1 MVLELAVVMPV
12 IIVLL
17 MTVVALG
24 RYSHSGIVV
33 EQAAA
38 AAARSASL
46 TSTPGAAARAARDS
60 AAGSLADAGMSCAD
74 LDTRVD
80 TSAFRA
86 GGQVQVTV
94 TCQADLSDVA
104 LAGVPGSASLSSSA
118 AAPIEQFR
126 PVGGRR

>member
-1 MVLELAVVMPV
+1 MALELAVVTPV

-17 MTVVALG
+17 LTVVALG

-46 TSTPGAAARAARDS
+46 TSTPGAAAKAARDT
-60 AAGSLADAGMSCAD
+60 AAASLDDAGMSCAT
-74 LDTRVD
+74 LDTAVD
-80 TSAFRA
+80 TSALRA

-94 TCQADLSDVA
+94 TCHADLSDLA
-104 LAGVPGSASLSSSA
+104 LTGVPGSAELASSA
-118 AAPIEQFR
+118 AAPLERFR
-126 PVGGRR
+126 PIGRSR